1 MSIHINWVAVERTD
15 PGLLLEAL
23 GMQEIGAA
31 NDARQAAYAYT
42 MTPKGWLV
50 LVGASMRLKFER
62 LLAPLSAAQPIL
74 AGEVSDIVMFS
85 RLQAWQAGGHLW
97 SVTHDPE
104 GGIEDLK
111 IAGEPPGELV
121 EIERRLAARQ
131 AEAQVA
137 VDHMFDAPL
146 ELGELICGFRPDQ
159 PLAGPWILLA
169 PAESRHGPVASSL
182 PAAIRA
188 ELLPALAGLGW
199 TVAPIRLLANGRA
212 YDASRIRRGRLET
225 VRFLWRDDRRDVAII
240 PNFAMLEGDHPD
252 GGVVVSGGLHRRPAS
267 SLVQRIRSWRPGRPV
282 KTYEEKVRDAVAETR
297 ADLADFDRTI
307 DDAAAAVSG

>member
-1 MSIHINWVAVERTD
+1 MSIHINWVAVERAD
-15 PGLLLEAL
+15 PDLLLEAL
-23 GMQEIGAA
+23 GMREIGAA

-50 LVGASMRLKFER
+50 LVGASMKLKFER

-85 RLQAWQAGGHLW
+85 RLQAWRAGGHLW
-97 SVTHDPE
+97 SVTHGPE
-104 GGIEDLK
+104 EGIEDLK

-131 AEAQVA
+131 AEAQDA

-146 ELGELICGFRPDQ
+146 ELGERICGYRPDQ

-169 PAESRHGPVASSL
+169 PAASRHGPVASSL

-188 ELLPALAGLGW
+188 ELFPALAGLGW
-199 TVAPIRLLANGRA
+199 TVAPIRLLANGRG
-212 YDASRIRRGRLET
+212 YDASRIRRGQLET
-225 VRFLWRDDRRDVAII
+225 VRLLWRDDRRDLAII
-240 PNFAMLEGDHPD
+240 PSFAMLEGDHPD
-252 GGVVVSGGLHRRPAS
+252 GDVVVSGAFHRPPA
-267 SLVQRIRSWRPGRPV
+267 SLVQRIGSWRPGRPA
-282 KTYEEKVRDAVAETR
+282 KTYEEKIRDAVAESR
-297 ADLADFDRTI
+297 ADLAGLDRTI
-307 DDAAAAVSG
+307 DGAAAAVSG